1 MTRLD
6 RWDFLLLKTEHQL
19 TETATRFDMHS
30 ALAEVT
36 ANASEVAY
44 LDDGT
49 GDYGVSGD
57 ALTKLTKGARS

>member
-1 MTRLD
+1 MN
-6 RWDFLLLKTEHQL
+6 RWDFLHLKTEHQL

-30 ALAEVT
+30 PLAEVT
-36 ANASEVAY
+36 ANASEVAD

-49 GDYGVSGD
+49 GDYGISGD

>member
-1 MTRLD
+1 MN
-6 RWDFLLLKTEHQL
+6 RWDFLRLKTEHQL

-30 ALAEVT
+30 PLADVI

-49 GDYGVSGD
+49 GDYGISGD
-57 ALTKLTKGARS
+57 ALAKLTKGAWS

>member
-1 MTRLD
+1 MIRLNE
-6 RWDFLLLKTEHQL
+6 WDFLRVKTEHQL

-30 ALAEVT
+30 ALTEVT

-49 GDYGVSGD
+49 GDYGISGD
-57 ALTKLTKGARS
+57 AITKLTKGTS